1 MCRIRKMQEGMKMSG
16 IKELI
21 RTEADGTLSFGDY
34 ELTQKTKRSDYE
46 HDGDLYKVKTF
57 SDITKLEKN
66 GMFVYESVP
75 GTAVHNFHSTEN
87 GVSFEVE
94 GTADA
99 QIILG
104 LEEDAEY
111 KIYIGDKNTGTMNTQ
126 MGGKLVLS
134 VETGV
139 CESVLVKV
147 VKL

>member
-1 MCRIRKMQEGMKMSG
+1 MSG

-34 ELTQKTKRSDYE
+34 GLAEKSKRSDYE
-46 HDGDLYKVKTF
+46 HEGDLYKVKTF
-57 SDITKLEKN
+57 ADITKLEKN

-75 GTAVHNFHSTEN
+75 GTAVHHFHSTEN

-94 GTADA
+94 GDQDA

-111 KIYIGDKNTGTMNTQ
+111 KIYVHDTNVGTMNTK

-134 VETGV
+134 VEV
-139 CESVLVKV
+139 AAAEQVPVKV

>member
-1 MCRIRKMQEGMKMSG
+1 MSV

-34 ELTQKTKRSDYE
+34 ELAQKAKRSDYE

-57 SDITKLEKN
+57 AEITKLERN

-75 GTAVHNFHSTEN
+75 GTAVHNFHATEN

-94 GTADA
+94 SAQDA

-111 KIYIGDKNTGTMNTQ
+111 KIYIQDVNVGTMKTN

-134 VETGV
+134 IETGA
-139 CESVLVKV
+139 SQAVLVKV

>member
-1 MCRIRKMQEGMKMSG
+1 MSG

-34 ELTQKTKRSDYE
+34 ALAEKSKRSDFE

-57 SDITKLEKN
+57 ADITKLERN

-75 GTAVHNFHSTEN
+75 GTAVHNFHATEN

-94 GTADA
+94 ADKDA

-104 LEEDAEY
+104 MEEDAQY
-111 KIYIGDKNTGTMNTQ
+111 KIYIRDENVGTMETK

-134 VETGV
+134 VETGADSPV
-139 CESVLVKV
+139 SVKV

>member
-1 MCRIRKMQEGMKMSG
+1 MSG

-34 ELTQKTKRSDYE
+34 ALAEKSKRSDYE

-57 SDITKLEKN
+57 ADITKLEKN

-75 GTAVHNFHSTEN
+75 GTAVHHFHSTEN

-94 GTADA
+94 GDKDA

-104 LEEDAEY
+104 LAEDAEY
-111 KIYIGDKNTGTMNTQ
+111 KIYIHDTNVGTMNTK

-134 VETGV
+134 VEVGAV
-139 CESVLVKV
+139 EQVPVKV

>member
-1 MCRIRKMQEGMKMSG
+1 MKMSG

-34 ELTQKTKRSDYE
+34 ELGEKTKRSDFEYN
-46 HDGDLYKVKTF
+46 GDLYKVKTF
-57 SDITKLEKN
+57 AEITKLERN
-66 GMFVYESVP
+66 GLFVYESVP

-94 GTADA
+94 AARDA

-111 KIYIGDKNTGTMNTQ
+111 KIYIHDVNAGTMNTK

-134 VETGV
+134 VETGAADT
-139 CESVLVKV
+139 VLVKV

>member
-1 MCRIRKMQEGMKMSG
+1 MSG

-21 RTEADGTLSFGDY
+21 RTEDDGTLSFGAY
-34 ELTQKTKRSDYE
+34 ELAEKSKRPDYE
-46 HDGDLYKVKTF
+46 HEGDLYKVKTF
-57 SDITKLEKN
+57 ADITKLEKN

-75 GTAVHNFHSTEN
+75 GTAVHHFHSTEN

-94 GTADA
+94 GEKDA

-104 LEEDAEY
+104 LEENAEY
-111 KIYIGDKNTGTMNTQ
+111 KIYINDANVGNMTTQ

-134 VETGV
+134 VEIGAAQPV
-139 CESVLVKV
+139 PVEV

>member
-1 MCRIRKMQEGMKMSG
+1 MSG

-21 RTEADGTLSFGDY
+21 RTEEDGTLSFGDY
-34 ELTQKTKRSDYE
+34 ELAQKTKRSDYE
-46 HDGDLYKVKTF
+46 YNGDLYKVKTF

-66 GMFVYESVP
+66 GMFLYESVP
-75 GTAVHNFHSTEN
+75 GTSVHNFHSTAY

-94 GTADA
+94 GEKDA

-111 KIYIGDKNTGTMNTQ
+111 KIYINDNNIGKMSTN

-134 VETGV
+134 VEIG
-139 CESVLVKV
+139 EAGSVPIKV

>member
-1 MCRIRKMQEGMKMSG
+1 MSA

-21 RTEADGTLSFGDY
+21 RTESDGTLSFGDF
-34 ELTQKTKRSDYE
+34 ELAEKSKRSDYE

-57 SDITKLEKN
+57 AEITKLERN

-75 GTAVHNFHSTEN
+75 GTAVHNFYATEN
-87 GVSFEVE
+87 GVSFDVE
-94 GTADA
+94 GKGDA

-104 LEEDAEY
+104 LEEAAEY
-111 KIYIGDKNTGTMNTQ
+111 KIYINDTNIGTMKTM

-134 VETGV
+134 VEIGAA
-139 CESVLVKV
+139 ESVPVKV